1 MPGSPV
7 DAQAPTSR
15 LTLVHG
21 QPAGESHRPDVR
33 NAAAS
38 GGGLPRRVRQSVRAE
53 ADAAVGGR
61 ARRPEP
67 ASQRPLSSDR
77 DAWPDETA
85 DFAAG
90 IAEAQAPTTAQPRG
104 HL

>member
-1 MPGSPV
+1 MSV
-7 DAQAPTSR
+7 SSADAQAPTSR

-33 NAAAS
+33 NAAA
-38 GGGLPRRVRQSVRAE
+38 GGLPRRVRQSVRAD
-53 ADAAVGGR
+53 ADAALGGPP
-61 ARRPEP
+61 RRPEP

-90 IAEAQAPTTAQPRG
+90 IAEAQAPTTARPQG